1 MASARR
7 PDHLPT
13 ILGALLVLA
22 GTHVPALDLTAYG
35 EVSYGDIG
43 GTPAVLMQ
51 VAAVL
56 ALLGVLASRRALLM
70 LSAVGLWVALV
81 WPFLRYGVDRL
92 LRAEPDNPIGRI
104 GQDVAD
110 AVVDGVGRVAADV
123 VPQITSL
130 RWGALVLLAGCVLVT
145 RGAFRRGR

>member
-1 MASARR
+1 MPSARR
-7 PDHLPT
+7 PDHVPT

-22 GTHVPALDLTAYG
+22 GTHVPALELTAYG
-35 EVSYGDIG
+35 QVSYGDIG

-51 VAAVL
+51 AAAVL
-56 ALLGVLASRRALLM
+56 ALLGVLAGRRALLV
-70 LSAVGLWVALV
+70 LSALGLWVALV

-92 LRAEPDNPIGRI
+92 RAEPDHPIERI

-110 AVVDGVGRVAADV
+110 AVVDGVGRIATDV

-145 RGAFRRGR
+145 RGAFPRKR